1 MAFSFSRLTE
11 GLRKTQADWVA
22 RVKEVIGT
30 KARLD
35 SDLLESLE
43 EILIAGDVGVETTG
57 LLVTQLKAGFA
68 KIDGSDLA
76 LEYLK
81 DALVKQLQ
89 AAPDFARARPEIIL
103 LVGVNGSGKTTTA
116 GKLAYRGTRAGE
128 KVLLAACDTFRAAAI
143 DQLKI
148 WSERALAPLIAGL
161 PEGDPAAVA
170 HDATQAAVARGV
182 DRLII
187 DTAGRLHTKSNLMAE
202 LAKIA
207 RVVNKVLPSAPHEVW
222 LVLDATTGQNGLRQA
237 KEFHR
242 AVPLTGVVLTKLD
255 GTSRGGII
263 FAVSKALGVPVRYV
277 GLGEAAA
284 DLDTFDSRQFVDAL
298 FANSTDLIAR
308 QPRG

>member
-11 GLRKTQADWVA
+11 GLRKTQANWVA
-22 RVKEVIGT
+22 RVREVIGT

-35 SDLLESLE
+35 FDLLESLE
-43 EILIAGDVGVETTG
+43 EILIAGDVGVATAG
-57 LLVTQLKAGFA
+57 LLVTQLKADFA

-76 LEYLK
+76 LLYLK
-81 DALVKQLQ
+81 DALVKQLP

-148 WSERALAPLIAGL
+148 WSERAEAPLIAGI

-170 HDATQAAVARGV
+170 HDATQAAVARRV

-202 LAKIA
+202 LGKIA
-207 RVVNKVLPSAPHEVW
+207 RVVSKVLPSAPHEVW

-237 KEFHR
+237 EEFHK
-242 AVPLTGVVLTKLD
+242 AIPLTGVVLTKLD

-263 FAVSKALGVPVRYV
+263 FAVSTALGVPVRYV

-284 DLDTFDSRQFVDAL
+284 DLDTFDPRQFVDAM
-298 FANSTDLIAR
+298 FANATGVIAR
-308 QPRG
+308 